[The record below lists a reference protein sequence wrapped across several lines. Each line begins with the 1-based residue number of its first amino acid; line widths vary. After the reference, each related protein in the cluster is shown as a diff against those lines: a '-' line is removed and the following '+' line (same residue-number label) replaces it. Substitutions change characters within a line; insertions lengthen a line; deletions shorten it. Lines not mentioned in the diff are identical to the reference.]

1 MILRYRFFRV
11 FSNHGRKLSHYTP
24 AGYSQLIS
32 TAEVKKFCIQCLEKV
47 GAQSKHAK
55 ALSDVLVAGDYRG
68 HYSHGLNRLEMYV
81 QDIQKGVCSTDLEP
95 IIVKETV
102 STALVDGKNVLGPV
116 VGNFAMETAIKKA
129 DKTGIAFVAAFGS
142 NHFGIAGWYSLMAL
156 QQGLIGLAFTNTS
169 PLVFPTRARKVNC
182 KHMYIYNHALNDVFI
197 LWIKISTIIQTFVL
211 SVPLLYF
218 IILTQC
224 SRI

>member
-24 AGYSQLIS
+24 TGYSQLIS

-68 HYSHGLNRLEMYV
+68 HYSHGLNRLGKYSNCTNPLFVQEMYV

-129 DKTGIAFVAAFGS
+129 DKTGIAFVAAFGK
-142 NHFGIAGWYSLMAL
+142 IRPY
-156 QQGLIGLAFTNTS
+156 
-169 PLVFPTRARKVNC
+169 
-182 KHMYIYNHALNDVFI
+182 
-197 LWIKISTIIQTFVL
+197 KISYNQVPIISVL
-211 SVPLLYF
+211 LDGTVSWLYNKG
-218 IILTQC
+218 
-224 SRI
+224 S